1 MPDEQFMKYIIM
13 CGGPSSLWE
22 KPKQLYKIDGKPLV
36 ERTIDLLRKREIR
49 VSDIAITSTNKIFGR
64 YAQLIEY
71 NSNKDPYYWVDAF
84 YPTDEPVTYL
94 FGDVLYSPRAIDI
107 IIDTPTEDIEF
118 FGSARPFSALYT
130 KEYAEPFA
138 FKVVNQ
144 EHFKQAI
151 ERTKWLS
158 DNGAFARHPIAWE
171 LWQVIKGTPLNT
183 IFVNYTT
190 INDYTRDF
198 DDESEY
204 ESYKG

>member
-1 MPDEQFMKYIIM
+1 MKYIIM
-13 CGGPSSLWE
+13 CGGPSSLWK

-36 ERTIDLLRKREIR
+36 QRTIGLLKERGIK
-49 VSDIAITSTNKIFGR
+49 DIAITSTNKVFR
-64 YAQLIEY
+64 KYAPLIEY
-71 NSNKDPYYWVDAF
+71 NSNKEPYFWVDAF

-107 IIDTPTEDIEF
+107 IVDTQTDDIEF
-118 FGSARPFSALYT
+118 FASARPFSALYT

-144 EHFKQAI
+144 EHFRQAI
-151 ERTKWLS
+151 DKIKWLS
-158 DNGAFARHPIAWE
+158 DNGVFARHPIAWE
-171 LWQVIKGTPLNT
+171 LWQVIKHTQLNT
-183 IFVNYTT
+183 IFVNYTV

-204 ESYKG
+204 SDYAKG